1 MAELAPP
8 TSGSTLD
15 SRLELTSAQRGI
27 WYAQQLDP
35 ENATYQIGQ
44 YLELDGPVDTNILSL
59 AWTKTLRDIDSLS
72 MRFHED
78 AKGPFATLV
87 KPDPAAALLSVVDL
101 SKFAGL
107 DTARA
112 EARRRIDAD
121 MEKARVLDATDLCAA
136 VLFKLPDG
144 ENWLFQRVHH
154 IMLDGYSAVIAL
166 HYLAGVYSALAARVP
181 HSLARGPVRK
191 VLGKIAAKRES
202 PFPSHQELL
211 KDLHRY
217 TASEQ
222 HAEDE
227 AFWRDQVQSEA
238 SVEGLEGTPTG
249 PARQVVR
256 VALPLDPDES
266 KLLRELGRDAPKTL
280 VGIIA
285 VYLARITG
293 QDHVSVGLPV
303 TARRGKVAKS
313 TPSMLSNILPL
324 HVSITPDASITD
336 IVGSAGDTVRAAVR
350 HQRFRVETLPGAT
363 GMAGPSVNLL
373 PVVADLKFGS
383 TTGKVHILS
392 TGPVHDL
399 SFVISGIDSQAAT
412 PTLQLEGDAALHSDQ
427 TLREHGERLRA
438 LITAAL
444 TAEPGTSVGQLPLTT
459 APETAALLDHGQ
471 GPDLSITAETALQAF
486 TAATAAHP
494 EARAVVAEDGVL
506 SFQQLEADSTR
517 LAHHLRRRGVG
528 PGALV
533 AVRIER
539 SVNLPLLV
547 LAVLKSGGAYV
558 PLDPEYPIDR
568 VQGMIEDSAPALLL
582 TSRAQADSDRAAGA
596 DWKLPTMAV
605 DADTEQAWR
614 RATDDPSTLPL
625 VSPNDLAYVVFTS
638 GSTGRPK
645 GVGVERLA
653 LRNLFQEHRDEL
665 FDPTQKR
672 LGRRARVAHTAGL
685 SFDAAWD
692 PLLWL
697 FGGHELHMISDEDR
711 RDPQRLAQLLS
722 EREIDFIET
731 TPSFAEALLS
741 TGLFEASATIP
752 ERHHPSVIAVGG
764 EEVGPDLWNRL
775 AALEDVHA
783 VNLYGPTETTVDSLV
798 APITADTKPHIGGS
812 VRNSRHYILDSAL
825 QPVPHR
831 AVGELYLAGAN
842 VARGYVGQPGM
853 SSARF
858 VADPFAADGSRMY
871 RTGDVV
877 RRRSDGSLRF
887 LGRMDDQVKIR
898 GYRVELSEI
907 EAALRS
913 QPGVDQ
919 AAALVHGEGP
929 TARLTGYVA
938 GVANPGGASP
948 VDGHAMR
955 DQLRAELPD
964 YMVPSVIMVLDGFPL
979 TPNGKLDRKALPS
992 PQATAAA
999 SSQRPR
1005 TAMQRRVAEAFAEVL
1020 QLDVDGIGVDE
1031 DFFAAGGH
1039 SLLATQLASLLSS
1052 PAESHVSVR
1061 DVFERPTVA
1070 GLAERLQ
1077 QGEAADGPA
1086 PLHRMP
1092 HPETLPVSLTQRR
1105 LWFLNRLEPESAAY
1119 NIPVVLKLKGLIDT
1133 AALHEAFADVAARHE
1148 PLRTV
1153 FPLQEGEPIQKVLGG
1168 EAARPSFLAVSVPA
1182 ERVDHVVTEEA
1193 LRPFD
1198 ITVETPLRGLLLS
1211 SSAIDHTLVAVMHHI
1226 ASDGWSLRPFA
1237 TDLSRAYAARAAGQ
1251 EPELGELA
1259 LEYSDFSLWQR
1270 EHLGDPTD
1278 AGSEA
1283 HTQAEFWRRELD
1295 GAPAEIALPRDRARG
1310 VAPHGARTSAPHDAM
1325 ENTTDSAA
1333 DRILPQDPEVGVGQ
1347 LDAEISPALHAQLR
1361 SLAASHSASL
1371 FMVLQ
1376 SALAVTLKQHGAGE
1390 DIVVGTPVAGRSDP
1404 QLDELVGFFVN
1415 TLVLRTRL
1423 HQDPELAEVL
1433 ERVREANTRAYAHQE
1448 LPFDAVVDAVN
1459 PPRTAQM
1466 HPIFQV
1472 MLTLQ
1477 NTEPARV
1484 ELDGVEIT
1492 VPAQMTSAGVK
1503 TDLMVDVSAPAGDD
1517 GGLHLALT
1525 YDAALFSPA
1534 SAQRVLDTLLR
1545 GLHTLAEAPETR
1557 LSGLSAVDQE
1567 TRSWLEEHSTAPALA
1582 TSGTILDALEQTAAR
1597 RPESPALQDVDHQLC
1612 FAELM
1617 HQVETIAANLHQ
1629 AGVRSGAPVL
1639 LALPRS
1645 VDALSALLGILRAGA
1660 IAVPVDVSYPVGRIS
1675 QIAASASPRAAILPE
1690 ATDFRELELE
1700 QELLRQR
1707 PELLRLH
1714 TEDLKRP
1721 TGAAVPPAPQP
1732 ADAAYLVHTSGTTGT
1747 PKGVQVP
1754 HSALRNVLDHHQ
1766 HRLISPAQERCAPAL
1781 PRMLHL
1787 SGLGFDA
1794 AWDPILWLVS
1804 GTTVVI
1810 PKEAQRVDAEA
1821 VVGLLTGT
1829 SDPTPDARG
1838 AHRTPGAGI
1847 DVVETTP
1854 SYAQQL
1860 LSLGLPEA
1868 LERQDRHLTLALGGE
1883 AISGALWR
1891 TVADSPRLQGWNLY
1905 GPSEFTVDSVLT
1917 PITGDEPHI
1926 GRPINNL
1933 TARVLDSSLA
1943 LVPPGVEGDLYL
1955 AGISEAHGYRGRPA
1969 ETASAFV
1976 ADPWSTGGRMY
1987 RTGDVV
1993 RRRQD
1998 GTLEFLRRDDDQVK
2012 IRGHRIEVA
2021 EVESVLGAV
2030 EGVESAVV
2038 RVVTPGGADTAQLAA
2053 WVVSSRSPEDLKS
2066 AASGL
2071 LPEYMLPTRI
2081 LGVEEIPLTSH
2092 GKVDV
2097 AALPE
2102 PQVTAGAR
2110 QPETE
2115 REQAVCD
2122 VMSEVLGVPSVG
2134 LDDDFFAL
2142 GGHSLLAVT
2151 LVGRLEQQLG
2161 LSIPLRAVFE
2171 AGTPAQL
2178 LRIGARPAA
2187 ADAGSGGENTSSRSA
2202 EPTVGSLQTWVQEHP
2217 RLDGA
2222 ELPLTAGQTR
2232 LWFLNQLDPSSAE
2245 YNVVLHVEL
2254 RGALDTA
2261 AMSGAIDDLVAR
2273 HEVLRTTFPAQGT
2286 RSPSASGAPDE
2297 SDAPAAAEARP
2308 VQLVHEPRSGVLGD
2322 EPLSISVG
2330 FDLSKEKPLRAALV
2344 ALEGETDAGEEAEE
2358 AEQTWRL
2365 ELVLHH
2371 IATDG
2376 ASLAPL
2382 VRDLAASYTARAC
2395 GGTAL
2400 RRPLSVQFGDVARRE
2415 AHLQELIQARGE
2427 EDPALLRWVDR
2438 LDAVPT
2444 ELALPTDGQRVQ
2456 TASQPAGQLRF
2467 TIPAELAGKVT
2478 AAATAQSASRFH
2490 GWLAG
2495 LAGYL
2500 RRIGAGE
2507 DVVIGSPSAGRTDP
2521 DVEELIGFFVNTLP
2535 LRLDLSE
2542 ESLSFADAVSL
2553 ARQQTLAALEDEH
2566 VPFEQ
2571 IVERVRP
2578 ERQLGRHPL
2587 FQTMLSVEQ
2596 PTDVSLDLPNV
2607 TATPL
2612 DPGTTGSA
2620 KVDLSFTLRPGAG
2633 KDADVDG
2640 VLEFNAALFSER
2652 AAQAL
2657 IHGWTR
2663 FLDDVGQAP
2672 DRPMLDAELAG
2683 TASDLTPWPAASQP
2697 EGRPAAVL
2705 ESFAT
2710 SVRRG
2715 PDATALV
2722 AAGSS
2727 LSFGELEART
2737 RAIAAGLA
2745 AHGVQPGDV
2754 VALCLPR
2761 SVDTV
2766 AALLGSWWAGAVA
2779 MPIDT
2784 TLPESRVAA
2793 MLAAAAPRMVLHGDE
2808 TVAPGPLRSSAELA
2822 RDAAERAALNG
2833 AELLGMDSL
2842 LNPDAPVGDPLSGQD
2857 PRPETA
2863 RSQDAAYLIF
2873 TSGTTGTPKGV
2884 QVPHGALEHLLASHR
2899 ATLMPAAQ
2907 EQPKRLAHTTGV
2919 GFDAAMDPILWLAAG
2934 HQVHLIEDTT
2944 RRDPQALVGYFREHR
2959 ITAWETTPSY
2969 VSALTAHAGLGDHLD
2984 ASSPEDPFVL
2994 LLGGEPVDPDLWG
3007 WLRQRST
3014 TTSWNLYG
3022 PTEVGVDSLIA
3033 SLAGDSQPDLGS
3045 PTAGTTAYVLDE
3057 RLRPVPDGSVGELW
3071 LAGSQL
3077 ADGYRGRS
3085 AETAS
3090 RFVADPFSAVG
3101 GRMYRTGD
3109 LVVVESG
3116 AEGQRPR
3123 VRSLGRADTQV
3134 KIRGYRVE
3142 PAEVESVLRGMSE
3155 ISQAVVRPRALER
3168 GTELLAWVTLG
3179 SGEGPDAT
3187 PQPDLQ
3193 SELMRRLR
3201 AALPGYMVPA
3211 AVSLL
3216 DEIPLTPNGK
3226 VDDRALPTPESS
3238 TARREGRAPRDHT
3251 EQAVADAFSQVLG
3264 AAAVTVEDSFF
3275 DLGGHS
3281 FLAQPVISAI
3291 NTALTADLPVQAIF
3305 QAPTVEGLAA
3315 LVDSGA
3321 ADVAESLRAVLPLRR
3336 EGTGNPLFAV
3346 HPGSGVSWSFSSLVT
3361 HLDTARPILGLQMPG
3376 IAPDEPMPTEPA
3388 TMQEL
3393 IGQYVDVILSEQP
3406 EGPFHLV
3413 GWSFGGRLAHAIA
3426 AALQEQGHVVGTLAV
3441 LDAYPAK
3448 ESMAGITDEQSLWRA
3463 FLGAQGVPAPAH
3475 GRLSV
3480 GRARS
3485 LLREAGSPLASVPE
3499 ETMRRSATRFRTIGT
3514 LFDRSPVPVY
3524 RGDLHL
3530 VEATT
3535 DVPANRPAPSAW
3547 TPHVTGEIIVEQAE
3561 LPHERML
3568 EPAGVHALA
3577 AVLTED

>member
-1 MAELAPP
+1 MANPF
-8 TSGSTLD
+8 
-15 SRLELTSAQRGI
+15 LESSFPMETPRIEVTPAQRSI
-27 WYAQQLDP
+27 WYAQQVDP
-35 ENATYQIGQ
+35 ENATYQISQ
-44 YLELDGPVDTNILSL
+44 YLELDGPVDPRALSL
-59 AWTKTLRDIDSLS
+59 AWTKTVRDIDSLS

-78 AKGPFATLV
+78 AEGPYATMHR
-87 KPDPAAALLSVVDL
+87 PDPSAELLTVVNLSGITDREAARTQAREHIDREM
-101 SKFAGL
+101 
-107 DTARA
+107 TQARA
-112 EARRRIDAD
+112 
-121 MEKARVLDATDLCAA
+121 LDSADLCAA
-136 VLFKLPDG
+136 VLFQLPAG

-154 IMLDGYSAVIAL
+154 IMLDGYSAVITL
-166 HYLAGVYSALAARVP
+166 NYLARVYSALTARIPQGLV
-181 HSLARGPVRK
+181 RGPVAK
-191 VLGKIAAKRES
+191 LLATLAARRDS
-202 PFPSHQELL
+202 PFPSHQDLIE
-211 KDLHRY
+211 DLHSY
-217 TASEQ
+217 AASEQ
-222 HAEDE
+222 HTADE
-227 AFWRDQVQSEA
+227 AFWKEQVQRES
-238 SVEGLEGTPTG
+238 SVEGLEGTPRG
-249 PARQVVR
+249 PAREVVR
-256 VALPLDPDES
+256 VSLPLDPEQS
-266 KLLRELGRDAPKTL
+266 KLLRGLGRDVPKTL
-280 VGIIA
+280 VGIIG

-293 QDHVSVGLPV
+293 QDQVSVGLPV

-324 HVSITPDASITD
+324 HVSITPDASLTD
-336 IVGSAGDTVRAAVR
+336 VIGRAGDTVRDAVR
-350 HQRFRVETLPGAT
+350 HQRFRVETLPGAS

-373 PVVADLKFGS
+373 PVVADLTFGS

-399 SFVISGIDSQAAT
+399 SFVISGVDSQAAT

-427 TLREHGERLRA
+427 TLREHGQRLRT
-438 LITAAL
+438 LITSAL
-444 TAEPGTSVGQLPLTT
+444 TTEPDTAVGQLPLTAAT
-459 APETAALLDHGQ
+459 ETAALLDHGQ
-471 GPDLSITAETALQAF
+471 GPDRSITAETALQAF
-486 TAATAAHP
+486 TAARAAHP

-517 LAHHLRRRGVG
+517 LAHHLRHRGVG

-582 TSRAQADSDRAAGA
+582 TSRAQAESDRAAGA
-596 DWKLPTMAV
+596 DWELSTMAV

-625 VSPNDLAYVVFTS
+625 VSQHDLAYVVFTS

-665 FDPTQKR
+665 FDPTQAR

-697 FGGHELHMISDEDR
+697 FAGHELHLISDEDR

-722 EREIDFIET
+722 ERQIDSIET

-741 TGLFEASATIP
+741 TGLFDADAASAG
-752 ERHHPSVIAVGG
+752 RHHPSVIAVGG
-764 EEVGPDLWNRL
+764 EEVGPDLWNHL
-775 AALEDVHA
+775 AALDEVHA

-798 APITADTKPHIGGS
+798 APITSDTEPHIGGS

-831 AVGELYLAGAN
+831 AVGELYLAGTN

-887 LGRMDDQVKIR
+887 MGRMDDQVKIR

-907 EAALRS
+907 EAALRT
-913 QPGVDQ
+913 QPGVGQ
-919 AAALVHGEGP
+919 AAALVHGDGSA
-929 TARLTGYVA
+929 ARLTGYVA
-938 GVANPGGASP
+938 PAANAGNLS
-948 VDGHAMR
+948 VLDGHAMR
-955 DQLRAELPD
+955 DQLRATLPD

-992 PQATAAA
+992 PQATPAA

-1020 QLDVDGIGVDE
+1020 NLDVEGVGIDE

-1039 SLLATQLASLLSS
+1039 SLLATQLASILSS
-1052 PAESHVSVR
+1052 PAESHLNVR

-1077 QGEAADGPA
+1077 QGESAGGSAR
-1086 PLHRMP
+1086 LQRMA

-1119 NIPVVLKLKGLIDT
+1119 NIPVVLKLRGVIDT
-1133 AALHEAFADVAARHE
+1133 AALREAFADVAARHE

-1153 FPLQEGEPIQKVLGG
+1153 FPLHEGEPIQEVREGA
-1168 EAARPSFLAVSVPA
+1168 AARPRFLAVSVPA
-1182 ERVDHVVTEEA
+1182 ERVDHVVAQEA
-1193 LRPFD
+1193 ERPFD

-1211 SSAIDHTLVAVMHHI
+1211 SSATDHTLVAVMHHI

-1251 EPELGELA
+1251 HPELGELT

-1270 EHLGDPTD
+1270 EHLGDPSD

-1283 HTQAEFWRRELD
+1283 HAQAEFWRRELD
-1295 GAPAEIALPRDRARG
+1295 GAPAEIALPRNRARG
-1310 VAPHGARTSAPHDAM
+1310 VAPQDGPRNP
-1325 ENTTDSAA
+1325 TDPETGRS
-1333 DRILPQDPEVGVGQ
+1333 LQQDPAVGVGQ
-1347 LDAEISPALHAQLR
+1347 LDAEISPDLHAQLR
-1361 SLAASHSASL
+1361 SLAAGHSASL

-1390 DIVVGTPVAGRSDP
+1390 DIVMGTPVAGRSDP

-1423 HQDPELAEVL
+1423 HQDPALAEVL
-1433 ERVREANTRAYAHQE
+1433 ERVREANTHAYAHQE
-1448 LPFDAVVDAVN
+1448 LPFDAVVDAMN

-1503 TDLMVDVSAPAGDD
+1503 TDLMLDVSAPAGDD
-1517 GGLHLALT
+1517 GGLHLALA
-1525 YDAALFSPA
+1525 YDAALFSPE
-1534 SAQRVLDTLLR
+1534 STQRILDTLLR
-1545 GLHTLAEAPETR
+1545 GLHAMAQEPETR
-1557 LSGLSAVDQE
+1557 LSGLSAVDEE
-1567 TRSWLEEHSTAPALA
+1567 TRSWLEEHGTAPALA
-1582 TSGTILDALEQTAAR
+1582 TSGTILDALGHTAAQH
-1597 RPESPALQDVDHQLC
+1597 PESPALQDADHQLR

-1617 HQVETIAANLHQ
+1617 DQVETIAANLRQ
-1629 AGVRSGAPVL
+1629 AGVRRGAPVL

-1660 IAVPVDVSYPVGRIS
+1660 IAVPVDLSYPVGRIG
-1675 QIAASASPRAAILPE
+1675 QIATSAAPRAAILPE
-1690 ATDFRELELE
+1690 AADFQDLEE
-1700 QELLRQR
+1700 ELLRQR

-1714 TEDLKRP
+1714 AEDLKRP
-1721 TGAAVPPAPQP
+1721 TSAATPPCPQP

-1766 HRLISPAQERCAPAL
+1766 HQLIGPAQERSAPAL

-1804 GTTVVI
+1804 GTTVSI
-1810 PKEAQRVDAEA
+1810 PQEEQRVDAEA
-1821 VVGLLTGT
+1821 VLELLTGT
-1829 SDPTPDARG
+1829 DEPAPSTRSTD
-1838 AHRTPGAGI
+1838 RTPATGI

-1868 LERQDRHLTLALGGE
+1868 LEAQDRDLTLALGGE

-1891 TVADSPRLQGWNLY
+1891 AVADSPRLQGWNLY
-1905 GPSEFTVDSVLT
+1905 GPSEFTVDSVLA

-1933 TARVLDSSLA
+1933 TARVLDSSMA

-1955 AGISEAHGYRGRPA
+1955 SGISEAHGYRGRPA

-1993 RRRQD
+1993 RRRPD

-2021 EVESVLGAV
+2021 EVESVLSAL

-2038 RVVTPGGADTAQLAA
+2038 RVITPGGADTAQLAA
-2053 WVVSSRSPEDLKS
+2053 WVVGSPSPEDLRS
-2066 AASGL
+2066 AASRL
-2071 LPEYMLPTRI
+2071 LPEYMIPTRI
-2081 LGVEEIPLTSH
+2081 LEIEEIPLTSH

-2097 AALPE
+2097 TALPE
-2102 PQVTAGAR
+2102 PQVSAGAR
-2110 QPETE
+2110 QPETKRE
-2115 REQAVCD
+2115 RAVCD
-2122 VMSEVLGVPSVG
+2122 VMSEVLGMPSVG
-2134 LDDDFFAL
+2134 PHDDFFAL
-2142 GGHSLLAVT
+2142 GGHSLLAVS
-2151 LVGRLEQQLG
+2151 LIGRLEQQLG

-2178 LRIGARPAA
+2178 LRMGTGTAA
-2187 ADAGSGGENTSSRSA
+2187 ADAGTEAEHTSSTPA
-2202 EPTVGSLQTWVQEHP
+2202 EPMDGSLQTWVQEHP
-2217 RLDGA
+2217 RPDSL
-2222 ELPLTAGQTR
+2222 ELPLTAGQSR
-2232 LWFLNQLDPSSAE
+2232 LWFLNHLDPSSAD

-2254 RGALDTA
+2254 QGALDTA
-2261 AMSGAIDDLVAR
+2261 AMGEAIDDLVAR
-2273 HEVLRTTFPAQGT
+2273 HEVLRTTFPAQ
-2286 RSPSASGAPDE
+2286 RPAEPSASDTPSGSGTA
-2297 SDAPAAAEARP
+2297 STVEARP
-2308 VQLVHEPRSGVLGD
+2308 VQLVHEPRSGTLGD
-2322 EPLSISVG
+2322 EPLDISAG

-2344 ALEGETDAGEEAEE
+2344 ALEDQTSADGGTEE

-2382 VRDLAASYTARAC
+2382 VRDLAASYTARVC

-2415 AHLQELIQARGE
+2415 AHLREWMQARGE

-2438 LDAVPT
+2438 LDAAPT
-2444 ELALPTDGQRVQ
+2444 ELVLPKDGQRAHS
-2456 TASQPAGQLRF
+2456 ASQPAGQLRF
-2467 TIPAELAGKVT
+2467 SIPAELAGKVT
-2478 AAATAQSASRFH
+2478 AAATAQSASSFH

-2578 ERQLGRHPL
+2578 ERRLGRHPL

-2596 PTDVSLDLPNV
+2596 PTELSLDLPNV

-2620 KVDLSFTLRPGAG
+2620 KVDLSFTLRPRAG
-2633 KDADVDG
+2633 QDADVDG

-2652 AAQAL
+2652 TAQAL
-2657 IHGWTR
+2657 IQNWMQ
-2663 FLDDVGQAP
+2663 FLEDVGQAP
-2672 DRPMLDAELAG
+2672 DRPLLDAELAG

-2697 EGRPAAVL
+2697 EDRPATVL
-2705 ESFAT
+2705 QSLAE
-2710 SVRRG
+2710 SVRRA

-2722 AAGSS
+2722 AAGAS
-2727 LSFGELEART
+2727 LSFRELETRT
-2737 RAIAAGLA
+2737 RTIAAGLA

-2761 SVDTV
+2761 SLDTV
-2766 AALLGSWWAGAVA
+2766 AALLGSWRAGAVA
-2779 MPIDT
+2779 MPVDT

-2793 MLAAAAPRMVLHGDE
+2793 MLTAAAPRLVLHGE
-2808 TVAPGPLRSSAELA
+2808 EAAATGPLKSSSELA
-2822 RDAAERAALNG
+2822 RDAADQADLNG
-2833 AELLGMDSL
+2833 AELLGVASL
-2842 LNPDAPVGDPLSGQD
+2842 FSPDAPVGDPAPGQD
-2857 PRPETA
+2857 PRPDPA
-2863 RSQDAAYLIF
+2863 RPEDAAYLVF

-2884 QVPHGALEHLLASHR
+2884 QVPHRALDHLLASHR

-2944 RRDPQALVGYFREHR
+2944 RRDPQALVGYFQEHR

-2969 VSALTAHAGLGDHLD
+2969 VSALTAHAGLGDRLD

-3007 WLRQRST
+3007 WLRERST

-3033 SLAGDSQPDLGS
+3033 QVSDDVRPDLGF
-3045 PTAGTTAYVLDE
+3045 PTTATAAYVLDE

-3071 LAGSQL
+3071 LAGAQL

-3116 AEGQRPR
+3116 PEEQRPR

-3168 GTELLAWVTLG
+3168 GTELLAWVTL
-3179 SGEGPDAT
+3179 DAVGT
-3187 PQPDLQ
+3187 LDASPTSAPQPEQ
-3193 SELMRRLR
+3193 SELPSALMPRLR
-3201 AALPGYMVPA
+3201 SVLPGYMVPA

-3216 DEIPLTPNGK
+3216 GEIPLTPNGK

-3238 TARREGRAPRDHT
+3238 TAGLEGRAPRT
-3251 EQAVADAFSQVLG
+3251 PAEQAVADAFSEVLG
-3264 AAAVTVEDSFF
+3264 AAEVTAEDSFF

-3291 NTALTADLPVQAIF
+3291 NTALSADLPVQAIF
-3305 QAPTVEGLAA
+3305 QAPTVQGLAA
-3315 LVDSGA
+3315 LVESGA

-3346 HPGSGVSWSFSSLVT
+3346 HPGSGLSWSFSSLVT

-3376 IAPDEPMPTEPA
+3376 IAPDEPVPTEPA

-3393 IGQYVDVILSEQP
+3393 IVQYVDVILSEQP

-3426 AALQEQGHVVGTLAV
+3426 AALQERGHEVGTLAV
-3441 LDAYPAK
+3441 LDAYPVE

-3463 FLGAQGVPAPAH
+3463 FLGAQGVPAPAQ
-3475 GRLSV
+3475 GRLSA

-3514 LFDRSPVPVY
+3514 LFDRSPIPVY

-3530 VEATT
+3530 VQATT
-3535 DVPANRPAPSAW
+3535 DVPADRPGPSAW

-3561 LPHERML
+3561 LPHERIV

-3577 AVLTED
+3577 AVLPER

>member
-1 MAELAPP
+1 MVDRAQPTP
-8 TSGSTLD
+8 TSTNLP
-15 SRLELTSAQRGI
+15 RLELTPAQRGI

-35 ENATYQIGQ
+35 ENPTYQIGQ
-44 YLELDGPVDTNILSL
+44 YLELDGPVDPKVMSL
-59 AWTKTLRDIDSLS
+59 AWTKAIRDIDSLS
-72 MRFHED
+72 MRFSED
-78 AKGPFATLV
+78 AKGPYATLQRPEPSAELLTV
-87 KPDPAAALLSVVDL
+87 VDLSGITDPAAA
-101 SKFAGL
+101 
-107 DTARA
+107 RA
-112 EARRRIDAD
+112 QARRRIDQE
-121 MEKARVLDATDLCAA
+121 MTQARALESTSLCAA
-136 VLFKLPDG
+136 VLFQLPDG

-166 HYLAGVYSALAARVP
+166 HYLARVYSALTARIPQGLV
-181 HSLARGPVRK
+181 RGPVAK
-191 VLGKIAAKRES
+191 LLATLAARRDS
-202 PFPSHQELL
+202 PFPSHQDLL
-211 KDLHRY
+211 EDLHSY
-217 TASEQ
+217 AASEQ
-222 HAEDE
+222 HTADE
-227 AFWRDQVQSEA
+227 AFWQEQVQREA
-238 SVEGLEGTPTG
+238 SVEGLEGTPSG
-249 PARQVVR
+249 PAREVVR
-256 VALPLDPDES
+256 VSLPLDPEQS
-266 KLLRELGRDAPKTL
+266 KLLRELGRDVPKTL

-293 QDHVSVGLPV
+293 QDQVSVGLPV

-324 HVSITPDASITD
+324 HVGITPDASITE
-336 IVGSAGDTVRAAVR
+336 IIGSAGDTVRAAVR
-350 HQRFRVETLPGAT
+350 HQRFRVETLPGAS

-373 PVVADLKFGS
+373 PVVADLTFGS

-427 TLREHGERLRA
+427 TLREHGQRLRA

-444 TAEPGTSVGQLPLTT
+444 TAEPGTSVGQLPLTA

-494 EARAVVAEDGVL
+494 EARAVLAEDGEL
-506 SFQQLEADSTR
+506 SFAQLEADSTR
-517 LAHHLRRRGVG
+517 LAHHLRHRGVG

-582 TSRAQADSDRAAGA
+582 TSRAQAESDRAAGA
-596 DWKLPTMAV
+596 DWELPTMAV

-625 VSPNDLAYVVFTS
+625 VSQHDLAYVVFTS

-665 FDPTQKR
+665 FDPTQER

-697 FGGHELHMISDEDR
+697 FAGHELHMISDEDR
-711 RDPQRLAQLLS
+711 RDPQRLAELLS
-722 EREIDFIET
+722 EREIDSIET

-741 TGLFEASATIP
+741 TGLFEASATLP
-752 ERHHPSVIAVGG
+752 RRHHPSVIAVGG

-775 AALEDVHA
+775 AALDGVHA

-798 APITADTKPHIGGS
+798 APITADAEPHIGGS

-831 AVGELYLAGAN
+831 AVGELYLAGTN

-877 RRRSDGSLRF
+877 RRRGDGSLRF

-913 QPGVDQ
+913 QPGVGQ
-919 AAALVHGEGP
+919 AAALVHGDGP
-929 TARLTGYVA
+929 AARLTGYVA
-938 GVANPGGASP
+938 PAANPGIASAL
-948 VDGHAMR
+948 DGHAMR
-955 DQLRAELPD
+955 DQLRAALPD

-1020 QLDVDGIGVDE
+1020 KLDVDGIGVDE

-1039 SLLATQLASLLSS
+1039 SLLATQLASILSS
-1052 PAESHVSVR
+1052 PAESHISVR

-1077 QGEAADGPA
+1077 QGESADGPA
-1086 PLHRMP
+1086 PLHRMA

-1119 NIPVVLKLKGLIDT
+1119 NIPVVLKLRGLIDT
-1133 AALHEAFADVAARHE
+1133 AALREAFADVAARHE

-1153 FPLQEGEPIQKVLGG
+1153 FPLREGEPIQEVLAGS
-1168 EAARPSFLAVSVPA
+1168 AARPPFLAVSVPA
-1182 ERVDHVVTEEA
+1182 ERVEHVVAQEA
-1193 LRPFD
+1193 ERPFD

-1211 SSAIDHTLVAVMHHI
+1211 SSDTDHTLVAVMHHI

-1251 EPELGELA
+1251 RPDLGELA

-1270 EHLGDPTD
+1270 EHLGDPSD

-1283 HTQAEFWRRELD
+1283 HAQAEFWRRELD

-1310 VAPHGARTSAPHDAM
+1310 VAPQ
-1325 ENTTDSAA
+1325 DSSQ
-1333 DRILPQDPEVGVGQ
+1333 DVSRSVSQDPADPEAGPSLQQDPAVGVGQ

-1361 SLAASHSASL
+1361 SLAAGHSASL

-1472 MLTLQ
+1472 LLTLQ

-1517 GGLHLALT
+1517 GGLHLALA

-1534 SAQRVLDTLLR
+1534 SAQRILDTLLR
-1545 GLHTLAEAPETR
+1545 GLHTMAQAPQTR
-1557 LSGLSAVDQE
+1557 LSGLSAVDEE

-1582 TSGTILDALEQTAAR
+1582 TSGTILHALEQTAAQH
-1597 RPESPALQDVDHQLC
+1597 PESPALQDADHQLS
-1612 FAELM
+1612 FAELLD
-1617 HQVETIAANLHQ
+1617 QVETIAANLHQ
-1629 AGVRSGAPVL
+1629 AGVRRGAPVL

-1675 QIAASASPRAAILPE
+1675 QIAASAAPRAAILPE
-1690 ATDFRELELE
+1690 AADPQGLE

-1707 PELLRLH
+1707 PELLRLRA
-1714 TEDLKRP
+1714 EDLKRP

-1766 HRLISPAQERCAPAL
+1766 HRLIGPAQERCAPAL

-1810 PKEAQRVDAEA
+1810 PAEAQRVDAEA
-1821 VVGLLTGT
+1821 VVGLLTGAGE
-1829 SDPTPDARG
+1829 PAPDSRG
-1838 AHRTPGAGI
+1838 ADRTPATGI

-1860 LSLGLPEA
+1860 LSLGLLDA
-1868 LERQDRHLTLALGGE
+1868 LEAQDRDLTLALGGE
-1883 AISGALWR
+1883 AISAALWR
-1891 TVADSPRLQGWNLY
+1891 AVADSPRLQGWNLY

-1955 AGISEAHGYRGRPA
+1955 SGISEAHGYRGRPA

-2021 EVESVLGAV
+2021 EVESVLGAL

-2053 WVVSSRSPEDLKS
+2053 WVVGSRTPEDLKS
-2066 AASGL
+2066 AASRL

-2102 PQVTAGAR
+2102 PAVTTGAR

-2151 LVGRLEQQLG
+2151 LVGRLEKQLG

-2178 LRIGARPAA
+2178 LRIGARPAP
-2187 ADAGSGGENTSSRSA
+2187 ADAGSGAENTSSTPA
-2202 EPTVGSLQTWVQEHP
+2202 EQMLGSLQTWVQDHP

-2222 ELPLTAGQTR
+2222 ELPLTAGQSR

-2254 RGALDTA
+2254 RGALDAA
-2261 AMSGAIDDLVAR
+2261 AMGGAIDDLVAR
-2273 HEVLRTTFPAQGT
+2273 HEVLRTSFPAQGSA
-2286 RSPSASGAPDE
+2286 SPSR

-2322 EPLSISVG
+2322 EPLEISAG

-2344 ALEGETDAGEEAEE
+2344 DLGDQTSAGGGAEQT
-2358 AEQTWRL
+2358 EQTWRL

-2415 AHLQELIQARGE
+2415 AHLQELIRARGE

-2438 LDAVPT
+2438 LDAAPT
-2444 ELALPTDGQRVQ
+2444 ELALPKDGQRAQ
-2456 TASQPAGQLRF
+2456 SASQPAGQLRF
-2467 TIPAELAGKVT
+2467 TIPAELAGKVA
-2478 AAATAQSASRFH
+2478 AAATAQSASSFH

-2596 PTDVSLDLPNV
+2596 PTDLSLDLPNV

-2633 KDADVDG
+2633 KDTDVDG

-2657 IHGWTR
+2657 IRNWMR
-2663 FLDDVGQAP
+2663 FLEEVGQVP
-2672 DRPMLDAELAG
+2672 DRPLLDAELAG
-2683 TASDLTPWPAASQP
+2683 TASDLTPWPDASGPEDRRATVLDSLAA
-2697 EGRPAAVL
+2697 
-2705 ESFAT
+2705 
-2710 SVRRG
+2710 SVRRA

-2722 AAGSS
+2722 TSGAS
-2727 LSFGELEART
+2727 LSFGELETRT
-2737 RAIAAGLA
+2737 LTIAAGLA
-2745 AHGVQPGDV
+2745 ANGVQPGDV

-2766 AALLGSWWAGAVA
+2766 AALLGSWRAGAVA

-2793 MLAAAAPRMVLHGDE
+2793 MLAAAAPRMLLHGE
-2808 TVAPGPLRSSAELA
+2808 EATAAGPLKSSSELA
-2822 RDAAERAALNG
+2822 RDAAEQASLDG
-2833 AELLGMDSL
+2833 AELRGMDAL
-2842 LNPDAPVGDPLSGQD
+2842 LSQSTPVGDSLSGQGS
-2857 PRPETA
+2857 RPAPA
-2863 RSQDAAYLIF
+2863 RAQDAAYLIF

-2899 ATLMPAAQ
+2899 GTLMPSAQ
-2907 EQPKRLAHTTGV
+2907 EQPQRLAHTTGV

-2934 HQVHLIEDTT
+2934 HQVHLIEDAT
-2944 RRDPQALVGYFREHR
+2944 RRDPQALVGYFQEHR

-3022 PTEVGVDSLIA
+3022 PTEVGVDSLVA
-3033 SLAGDSQPDLGS
+3033 PVAGDSQPDLGS
-3045 PTAGTTAYVLDE
+3045 PTTATRAYVLDE

-3071 LAGSQL
+3071 LAGAQL

-3142 PAEVESVLRGMSE
+3142 PAEVESVLRGTPGV
-3155 ISQAVVRPRALER
+3155 SQAVVRPRALER
-3168 GTELLAWVTLG
+3168 GTELLAWVTLD

-3187 PQPDLQ
+3187 AKPELQ

-3201 AALPGYMVPA
+3201 AVLPGYMVPA
-3211 AVSLL
+3211 AVGLL
-3216 DEIPLTPNGK
+3216 AEIPLTPNGK

-3238 TARREGRAPRDHT
+3238 TAGREGRAPRNPA

-3264 AAAVTVEDSFF
+3264 AAEVTAEDSFF

-3305 QAPTVEGLAA
+3305 QAPTVQGLAA
-3315 LVDSGA
+3315 LVESGA

-3336 EGTGNPLFAV
+3336 EGTGSPLFAV

-3376 IAPDEPMPTEPA
+3376 IAADEPVPTEPA

-3393 IGQYVDVILSEQP
+3393 ITQYVDVILSEQS

-3426 AALQEQGHVVGTLAV
+3426 AALQEQGHEVGTLAV
-3441 LDAYPAK
+3441 LDAYPAE

-3463 FLGAQGVPAPAH
+3463 FLGAQGVRAPAH
-3475 GRLSV
+3475 GRLSA

-3535 DVPANRPAPSAW
+3535 DVPADRPAPSAW
-3547 TPHVTGEIIVEQAE
+3547 TPHVTGEIIVERAE
-3561 LPHERML
+3561 LPHARML
-3568 EPAGVHALA
+3568 EPAGVRALA
-3577 AVLTED
+3577 AVLAED